1 MKLIRTIMAAVAI
14 GALMAPVAT
23 QAAEVRLTL
32 STWGSPQHPQVE
44 EFVELFVD
52 LVEEKSDGRIEVRTY
67 EGGEMVKQQNVA
79 TAVPQGTI
87 DISLTT
93 LDNWSGRIPDVT
105 ALTSPLWTWSLERSR
120 DELLPGKPVFEHYD
134 KQLRERDTM
143 MINMFDIGPPVLST
157 SFEVNSPE
165 DLQGK
170 SMRVYSKGAGQV
182 MQTLGASPTTIGV
195 GEVYSALQRG
205 TVDGAMGG
213 LGGAVGLKHYEVTD
227 YMFAPMGA
235 LGTLIHAY
243 VMNVD
248 KFESLS
254 PELQDAVM
262 EASTE
267 AREHMQQ
274 YVIDSYDELLDVV
287 RDHGNTVVQL
297 EQGSDR
303 WDEWRAAL
311 QPLVEQAREQY
322 PAELVELIEAEP
334 EN

>member
-1 MKLIRTIMAAVAI
+1 MISIRTFAAAAAAV
-14 GALMAPVAT
+14 LMVPAAA
-23 QAAEVRLTL
+23 QASEVRLTL

-44 EFVELFVD
+44 QFVDRFVD
-52 LVEEKSDGRIEVRTY
+52 LVEEKSDGRIEVRTF

-93 LDNWSGRIPDVT
+93 LDNWSGRIPEIT
-105 ALTSPLWTWSLERSR
+105 ALASPLWTWSLERAR
-120 DELLPGKPVFEHYD
+120 DELVPGKPVFDYFDAE
-134 KQLRERDTM
+134 LRERNTM
-143 MINMFDIGPPVLST
+143 MLNMFDIGPPVLST
-157 SFEVNSPE
+157 NFEVDSPD

-213 LGGAVGLKHYEVTD
+213 LGGAVGLKHYEVSD
-227 YMFAPMGA
+227 NMFAPMGA

-248 KFESLS
+248 KFESLP

-262 EASTE
+262 EASAE
-267 AREHMQQ
+267 ARAHMQQ
-274 YVIDSYDELLDVV
+274 YIIDSYDELLDVV
-287 RDHGNTVVQL
+287 RDYGNTVVQL
-297 EQGSDR
+297 EQGSER
-303 WDEWRAAL
+303 WDEWRARL
-311 QPLVEQAREQY
+311 QPLVEEAREEY
-322 PAELVELIEAEP
+322 PAELVELIESEP
-334 EN
+334 ES

>member
-1 MKLIRTIMAAVAI
+1 MKPLKALTAVAVT
-14 GALMAPVAT
+14 ALITPLAA
-23 QAAEVRLTL
+23 QASEVRLTL

-44 EFVELFVD
+44 EFVERFVD
-52 LVEEKSDGRIEVRTY
+52 LVEEKSDGRIEVRTF

-93 LDNWSGRIPDVT
+93 LDNWSGRISETT

-120 DELLPGKPVFEHYD
+120 DELVPGEPVFDYFDAE
-134 KQLRERDTM
+134 LRERDTM

-157 SFEVNSPE
+157 NFQVEQPN
-165 DLQGK
+165 DMQGK

-182 MQTLGASPTTIGV
+182 MQELGASPTTLGV

-227 YMFAPMGA
+227 HMFAPMGA

-248 KFESLS
+248 KFESLP

-262 EASTE
+262 EASAE
-267 AREHMQQ
+267 ARAHMQQ
-274 YVIDSYDELLDVV
+274 YVIDSYDELLQVV
-287 RDHGNTVVQL
+287 RDDGNTVVQL
-297 EQGSDR
+297 EQGSER

-311 QPLVEQAREQY
+311 QPLVEQAREEY
-322 PAELVELIEAEP
+322 PAELVELIESDP
-334 EN
+334 QN

>member
-1 MKLIRTIMAAVAI
+1 MKPMKALTAVMAA
-14 GALMAPVAT
+14 ALITPVA
-23 QAAEVRLTL
+23 AHASEVRLTL

-44 EFVELFVD
+44 EFVERFVD
-52 LVEEKSDGRIEVRTY
+52 LVEEKSDGRIEVRTF

-93 LDNWSGRIPDVT
+93 LDNWSGRIPEIT

-120 DELLPGKPVFEHYD
+120 DELVPGKPVFDYFDAE
-134 KQLRERDTM
+134 LRERGTM
-143 MINMFDIGPPVLST
+143 MVNMFDIGPPVLST
-157 SFEVNSPE
+157 NFEVEHPE
-165 DLQGK
+165 DMDGK

-182 MQTLGASPTTIGV
+182 METLGASPTTLGV

-227 YMFAPMGA
+227 HMFAPMGA

-248 KFESLS
+248 KFESLP

-262 EASTE
+262 EASAE

-274 YVIDSYDELLDVV
+274 YIIDSYDELLQVV
-287 RDHGNTVVQL
+287 RDDGNTVVQL
-297 EQGSDR
+297 EQGSER

-311 QPLVEQAREQY
+311 QPLVEQAREEY
-322 PAELVELIEAEP
+322 PAELVEMIESDP
-334 EN
+334 ES